1 MVFTRRKSASATPKP
16 NVSSQAKTTVDN
28 VLYNTS
34 QAPSTKK
41 RVAIIGSGISGLS
54 CAHYLAK
61 LHEVT
66 IFEASDYI
74 GGHVNTIDVTLQQG
88 KKAKGK
94 FTETSAIDTGFIVFN
109 ERTYPNFFRLLYD
122 LQVPFQA
129 TDMSFSVKNTARN
142 FEYNGHTL
150 NTLLSQRKNVL
161 NPKFWRFIK
170 DILHFNTHIKQLRQ
184 DFDAAREQAKGDSR
198 NAHAVTILTEQT
210 LGGYLAGKRYGSL
223 FTDNY
228 LLPMV
233 SAIWSSSLKDVQ
245 DFPLVFFAQF
255 FDNHGLLD
263 VVNRPQWFTIKGGS
277 KQYVNKLIPRFI
289 KAGGTVR
296 VNTPVQSVLRQDN
309 KVKIVINAVANAD
322 ITTNISTNLNPT
334 LPTVISEAQE
344 LEFDEVIFACHAD
357 TALKLLTDA
366 SADEREVL
374 SPFHFTNNTA
384 VLHTDTRVLPKRS
397 LAWASWN
404 YLLDGASQG
413 SDKNM
418 SKTGTTSTETNTET
432 STETAAE
439 KPVLTYHMN
448 ILQRLTKQHNY
459 LVTLNPASPNSENP
473 NSASTNSASLSHSI
487 DEAQVIKRI
496 DYSHPIY
503 NTEMI
508 AAQNEWSR
516 ISGSGLHT
524 HFCGAYWFNGFHE
537 DGVRSGLR
545 VAQVLGCDIEIKDEV
560 DARHLPDADA
570 AHTPFRYR
578 ELPVKA
584 DRQPRKLKKRLVTSA
599 TTNQEL
605 VDYAATLQSKS
616 NVDARKKRG
625 WFGRRH
631 AK

>member
-1 MVFTRRKSASATPKP
+1 MAFIRRKPVVKSANSNDPDQPNNIATASA
-16 NVSSQAKTTVDN
+16 DN
-28 VLYNTS
+28 NAHNASDMNTR
-34 QAPSTKK
+34 K
-41 RVAIIGSGISGLS
+41 RVAIIGSGVSGLT
-54 CAHYLAK
+54 CAHYLVK

-66 IFEASDYI
+66 IFEANDYI

-88 KKAKGK
+88 KKSKRPFAKGNSVEK
-94 FTETSAIDTGFIVFN
+94 SAIDTGFIVFN
-109 ERTYPNFFRLLYD
+109 ERTYPNFFRLLHE

-129 TDMSFSVKNTARN
+129 TDMSFSVKNTTRN
-142 FEYNGHTL
+142 FEYNGHTI

-161 NPKFWRFIK
+161 SPKFWRFLK
-170 DILHFNTHIKQLRQ
+170 DILQFNKHIQRLRKDFELARTAGQ
-184 DFDAAREQAKGDSR
+184 DFSQY
-198 NAHAVTILTEQT
+198 TEQT
-210 LGGYLAGKRYGSL
+210 LGGYLAGKRYGKL

-233 SAIWSSSLKDVQ
+233 SAIWSTSLEEVQ

-296 VNTPVQSVLRQDN
+296 ISTPVQSVSRQNDN
-309 KVKIVINAVANAD
+309 VIV
-322 ITTNISTNLNPT
+322 TISTD
-334 LPTVISEAQE
+334 SEAQQ

-357 TALKLLTDA
+357 TALRLLKDA
-366 SADEREVL
+366 NSTESEVL
-374 SPFHFTNNTA
+374 GHFRFTPNTA
-384 VLHTDTRVLPKRS
+384 VLHTDTSVLPKKS

-404 YLLDGASQG
+404 YLIDEP
-413 SDKNM
+413 
-418 SKTGTTSTETNTET
+418 TEQKPAQAT
-432 STETAAE
+432 

-459 LVTLNPASPNSENP
+459 LVTLNSD
-473 NSASTNSASLSHSI
+473 I

-496 DYSHPIY
+496 DYSHPVFDKP
-503 NTEMI
+503 MI
-508 AAQNEWSR
+508 AAQKQWSQ

-545 VAQVLGCDIEIKDEV
+545 VCQALGSIVTIEDEV
-560 DARHLPDADA
+560 DVSHLPDADN

-578 ELPVKA
+578 DLPVKA
-584 DRQPRKLKKRLVTSA
+584 DKSNRKLNKRQVITAS
-599 TTNQEL
+599 TNQEL
-605 VDYAATLQSKS
+605 NDYVATLQPTAKKYIKQKRLGLLSRLTSK
-616 NVDARKKRG
+616 KT
-625 WFGRRH
+625 

>member
-1 MVFTRRKSASATPKP
+1 MAFIRRKPVVKSAKSNDPDQPNNIATVSA
-16 NVSSQAKTTVDN
+16 DN
-28 VLYNTS
+28 NAHNASDMNTR
-34 QAPSTKK
+34 K
-41 RVAIIGSGISGLS
+41 RVAIIGSGVSGLT

-66 IFEASDYI
+66 IFEANDYI

-88 KKAKGK
+88 KKSKRPFAKGNSIEK
-94 FTETSAIDTGFIVFN
+94 SAIDTGFIVFN
-109 ERTYPNFFRLLYD
+109 ERTYPNFFRLLHE

-129 TDMSFSVKNTARN
+129 TDMSFSVKNTTRN
-142 FEYNGHTL
+142 FEYNGHTI

-161 NPKFWRFIK
+161 NPKFWRFLK
-170 DILHFNTHIKQLRQ
+170 DILQFNKHIQRLRKDFELARTAGQ
-184 DFDAAREQAKGDSR
+184 DVSQY
-198 NAHAVTILTEQT
+198 TEQT
-210 LGGYLAGKRYGSL
+210 LGGYLAGKRYGKL

-233 SAIWSSSLKDVQ
+233 SAIWSTSLEEVQ

-296 VNTPVQSVLRQDN
+296 ISTPVQSVSRQND
-309 KVKIVINAVANAD
+309 KVVV
-322 ITTNISTNLNPT
+322 TISTD
-334 LPTVISEAQE
+334 SEAQQ

-357 TALKLLTDA
+357 TALRLLKDA
-366 SADEREVL
+366 NSTESEVL
-374 SPFHFTNNTA
+374 GHFRFTPNTA
-384 VLHTDTRVLPKRS
+384 VLHTDTSVLPKKS

-404 YLLDGASQG
+404 YLID
-413 SDKNM
+413 
-418 SKTGTTSTETNTET
+418 EP
-432 STETAAE
+432 AE
-439 KPVLTYHMN
+439 QKPAQATKPVLTYHMN

-459 LVTLNPASPNSENP
+459 LVTLNSD
-473 NSASTNSASLSHSI
+473 I

-496 DYSHPIY
+496 DYSHPVFDKP
-503 NTEMI
+503 MI
-508 AAQNEWSR
+508 AAQKQWSQ

-545 VAQVLGCDIEIKDEV
+545 VCQALGSIVTIEDEV
-560 DARHLPDADA
+560 DVSHLPDADN

-578 ELPVKA
+578 DLPVKA
-584 DRQPRKLKKRLVTSA
+584 DKSNRKLNKRQVITAS
-599 TTNQEL
+599 TNQEL
-605 VDYAATLQSKS
+605 NDYVAILQPTAKKYIKQKRLGLLSRLTSK
-616 NVDARKKRG
+616 KT
-625 WFGRRH
+625 